1 MIDVEEPVSSY
12 SDDRSISSGDNIESR
27 SSFGSEEAED
37 EMEEA
42 TEQKS
47 KVNNAT
53 KITESG

>member
-1 MIDVEEPVSSY
+1 MSSY
-12 SDDRSISSGDNIESR
+12 SDDHSISSDENIESR

-42 TEQKS
+42 SEHKS
-47 KVNNAT
+47 KANNAT